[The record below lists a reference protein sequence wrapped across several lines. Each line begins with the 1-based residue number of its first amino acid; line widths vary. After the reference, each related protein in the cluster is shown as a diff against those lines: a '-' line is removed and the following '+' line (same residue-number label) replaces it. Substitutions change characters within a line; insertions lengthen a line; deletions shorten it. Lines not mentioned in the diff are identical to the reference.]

1 MSEIL
6 LDVKHL
12 KTYFPIKGG
21 VIRKTVGY
29 VRAVEDVSLTIHEK
43 ETFSLVGESGCGKS
57 TTGRTILR
65 LIEPTEGEIHF
76 EGENLLLART
86 RKPCAKKRRDMQR
99 VFQDPYSSLNP
110 RMTVRKLLEEPLI
123 THFKLSQD
131 ALNERVLWISGAVGI
146 SPEQLDRYPHQF
158 SGGQRQ
164 RIAIARALITRPR
177 FVVADEPVSA
187 LDVFHFRR
195 RC

>member
-57 TTGRTILR
+57 TTGSWSFRIR
-65 LIEPTEGEIHF
+65 I
-76 EGENLLLART
+76 
-86 RKPCAKKRRDMQR
+86 
-99 VFQDPYSSLNP
+99 P
-110 RMTVRKLLEEPLI
+110 R
-123 THFKLSQD
+123 
-131 ALNERVLWISGAVGI
+131 
-146 SPEQLDRYPHQF
+146 
-158 SGGQRQ
+158 
-164 RIAIARALITRPR
+164 
-177 FVVADEPVSA
+177 
-187 LDVFHFRR
+187 
-195 RC
+195 